1 MESRIRFAP
10 SRSKRGVGRAL
21 EQAETLEREAKLFHE
36 RLQSLA
42 DRAKGLEAFAQE
54 HALRCAYEERQL
66 KELQVA
72 ANPTKELVS
81 SGRL

>member
-1 MESRIRFAP
+1 MSACGLIPRARTPRRYARKVE
-10 SRSKRGVGRAL
+10 VGRAL

-54 HALRCAYEERQL
+54 HALRCAYEER
-66 KELQVA
+66 
-72 ANPTKELVS
+72 
-81 SGRL
+81 